1 MSFLETMIEQR
12 TARVRADFGTL
23 FLGEM
28 QSLAACGRESLLY
41 ADLYSLL
48 REREDVAVIAEVKKS
63 SPSEGVLSAECDPAA
78 RARQYQRG
86 GAAAISV
93 LTEPEIFNGSFADL
107 TDVVDT
113 VRVPVLCKDFVVD
126 PVQLYMAR
134 ASGAD
139 AVLLM
144 VSVLGERLPEY
155 MDLALQ
161 LRIGYVVEVA
171 DLDELDIAS
180 ALGARAIGVNARDFT
195 TLALDRERQLAVVKE
210 ASTCCEALVIA
221 ASGIRN
227 RADVEAAASAGADV
241 VLVGETLMRSPD
253 PAETLKALTGVRK
266 GVRHE

>member
-12 TARVRADFGTL
+12 ITRVRADFGSL
-23 FLGEM
+23 SQAELE
-28 QSLAACGRESLLY
+28 SLAACGRESLLY
-41 ADLYSLL
+41 ADLDSL
-48 REREDVAVIAEVKKS
+48 RDREDVAVIAEVKKS

-93 LTEPEIFNGSFADL
+93 LTEPEYFGGSFADL
-107 TDVVDT
+107 TDVVDA
-113 VRVPVLCKDFVVD
+113 VRLPVLCKDFVVD

-144 VSVLGERLPEY
+144 VSVLGERLSEY
-155 MDLALQ
+155 MDLAVR

-171 DLDELDIAS
+171 DLDELDMAS
-180 ALGARAIGVNARDFT
+180 AAGARAIGVNARNFT
-195 TLALDRERQLAVVKE
+195 TLALDRGHQLMVVEE
-210 ASTCCEALVIA
+210 AAACCDALVIA
-221 ASGIRN
+221 ASGIRD
-227 RADVEAAASAGADV
+227 RADVEAAASAGAHA

-253 PAETLKALTGVRK
+253 PMKTLNELTGVRK
-266 GVRHE
+266 GERP